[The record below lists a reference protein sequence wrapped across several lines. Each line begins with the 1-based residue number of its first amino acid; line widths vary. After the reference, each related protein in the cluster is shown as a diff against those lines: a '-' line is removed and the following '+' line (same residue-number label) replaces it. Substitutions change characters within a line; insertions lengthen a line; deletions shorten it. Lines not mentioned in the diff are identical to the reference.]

1 MITIRR
7 ARRIAASPDAIF
19 AALSDPQ
26 QLATLLPRVREIELL
41 EQGQDQA
48 RIATHMAF
56 GPFGDIRNE
65 GQVRWLNGREL
76 QFDSPKP
83 VQVTSR
89 WVLTPAEG
97 GTDLEAS
104 LALDLGPLLGP
115 LAAFIPAERVADVV
129 GPDLD
134 AALDAVS
141 RRVTE

>member
-7 ARRIAASPDAIF
+7 ARHIAASPDTIF

-26 QLATLLPRVREIELL
+26 QLAALLPRVRQIELL

-65 GQVRWLNGREL
+65 GRVRWVDGREL
-76 QFDSPKP
+76 RFESPRP
-83 VQVTSR
+83 VPVTSR
-89 WVLTPAEG
+89 WVLTPSEG

-115 LAAFIPAERVADVV
+115 LAAFVPAERVADVV